1 MANATFQFNNCSE
14 IVDLD
19 HPDNSNNDQLPLDV
33 LKAKIKCQIDAFNLR
48 ILPFTTLVQGLLY
61 YGTTVIV
68 CVGLFFNAVSFVV
81 LTRKRMRKSSVNM
94 FLTALTISD
103 SLSLTMNFMIGVTR
117 AQNFSANQSFMDN
130 QSLCKLHGVFVV
142 VFNLLSVWTI
152 VSFTIARF
160 LIVKYPHKA
169 KKFTEKRTL
178 IIIASVWL
186 AVIMFSCHKIFIAGF
201 EGDSVFG
208 YKGCQT
214 DRLRVPDIGKFYV
227 AFNTWLPS
235 LLILT
240 LNVFIIR
247 MIRKQNVR
255 RQTMIQSTNLTTSR
269 LDVKATKV
277 LLTVS
282 FTYFV
287 LRSPLGIIQ
296 TLELF
301 WDNTVHATPLV
312 DPLYVF
318 NCLIKIQLKWIR
330 AFFFFFYQLNFAV
343 IFFLNVFVSAHKMFQ
358 RTLLDVIGVKFKDTS
373 PEPQVALP
381 MGSNAVAPLSQRA
394 EAK

>member
-33 LKAKIKCQIDAFNLR
+33 LQAKINCQIDAFNLR

-103 SLSLTMNFMIGVTR
+103 SLSLTMNFMIGVIR

-169 KKFTEKRTL
+169 NNFTEKRTL

-186 AVIMFSCHKIFIAGF
+186 AVIMFSCHKIFITGF

-214 DRLRVPDIGKFYV
+214 DRARVPDIGKFYV

-247 MIRKQNVR
+247 MIRKQNSR
-255 RQTMIQSTNLTTSR
+255 RQAMLGSKNPTTTS
-269 LDVKATKV
+269 LDVKATKL

-282 FTYFV
+282 FTYLV

-301 WDNTVHATPLV
+301 LYQVVHAAPITS
-312 DPLYVF
+312 PLYVF
-318 NCLIKIQLKWIR
+318 NCTMKIKLKWIR

-343 IFFLNVFVSAHKMFQ
+343 NFFLNAFTSSGTMFQ
-358 RTLLDVIGVKFKDTS
+358 RTLWDLMGGKAKKSRDT
-373 PEPQVALP
+373 PCAVQVPVTVA
-381 MGSNAVAPLSQRA
+381 SNTCRI
-394 EAK
+394 